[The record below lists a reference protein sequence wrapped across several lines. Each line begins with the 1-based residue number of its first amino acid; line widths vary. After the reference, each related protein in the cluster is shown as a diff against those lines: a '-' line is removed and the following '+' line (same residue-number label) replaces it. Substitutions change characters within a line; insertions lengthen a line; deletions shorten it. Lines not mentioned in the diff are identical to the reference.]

1 MFPSSSFLSPQRT
14 LSVSAVAAINH
25 LLAQEDWAR
34 ASLRRHAGKLA
45 CIDTGHLQLRLRV
58 AADGLLEA
66 GDADAAANVTIHV
79 KLSDLPLIAANR
91 ERAFSYVRIEG
102 DAEFANTISQLSKG
116 LRWEPEHDLERL
128 FGPIGATRL
137 AGGARSALA
146 NARAT
151 GRRLAENLAEF
162 LVEEQP
168 VLVRPGDVEEFG
180 AGVVR
185 LRDDVE
191 RAAKR
196 IARLEQMLE
205 QARSRA
211 AAPAMASSTP
221 HDVILRPTHDVTL
234 HTAQSGAVIP
244 TTRPSGDTSLDR

>member
-1 MFPSSSFLSPQRT
+1 MFPSPTFLSPQRT
-14 LSVSAVAAINH
+14 LNASAVAAINH

-34 ASLRRHAGKLA
+34 AALRRHAGKLA

-58 AADGLLEA
+58 GADGLLEA
-66 GDADAAANVTIHV
+66 GEADAAASVTIHV

-102 DAEFANTISQLSKG
+102 DAEFANTVSQLSKG

-128 FGPIGATRL
+128 FGPIGASRL
-137 AGGARSALA
+137 AGGARGALA

-151 GRRLAENLAEF
+151 GRRMAENLAEF

-168 VLVRPGDVEEFG
+168 VLVRPHEVEEFG
-180 AGVVR
+180 ADVVR
-185 LRDDVE
+185 LRDDIE
-191 RAAKR
+191 RSAKR
-196 IARLEQMLE
+196 IARLEQML
-205 QARSRA
+205 AK
-211 AAPAMASSTP
+211 AAPPPAP
-221 HDVILRPTHDVTL
+221 HEVILRPTHDVTL

-244 TTRPSGDTSLDR
+244 TTRPSGDTSLDP

>member
-1 MFPSSSFLSPQRT
+1 MFGNSTFLSPQRT
-14 LSVSAVAAINH
+14 LSATASATINH
-25 LLAQEDWAR
+25 LLAGEDWAR
-34 ASLRRHAGKLA
+34 AALRRHHGKLA
-45 CIDTGHLQLRLRV
+45 CIDTGHLQVRLRV

-66 GDADAAANVTIHV
+66 GEPDAAPSVTIHV
-79 KLSDLPLIAANR
+79 KLTDLPLIAQNR

-102 DAEFANTISQLSKG
+102 DAEFANTVSQLSKG

-128 FGPIGATRL
+128 FGPIGAMRL
-137 AGGARSALA
+137 AGGARSAVS

-162 LVEEQP
+162 LVEERP
-168 VLVRPGDVEEFG
+168 VLVRPSDVEEFG

-196 IARLEQMLE
+196 IAKLEQLLA
-205 QARSRA
+205 QKPATA
-211 AAPAMASSTP
+211 VIVAPANAIVQTP
-221 HDVILRPTHDVTL
+221 
-234 HTAQSGAVIP
+234 AQRGAVIP
-244 TTRPSGDTSLDR
+244 TTRPSGDTTLDS

>member
-1 MFPSSSFLSPQRT
+1 MFPSSNFLSPQRT
-14 LSVSAVAAINH
+14 LSATASATINH

-34 ASLRRHAGKLA
+34 TALRRHTGKLA
-45 CIDTGHLQLRLRV
+45 CIDTGHLQVRLRV

-66 GDADAAANVTIHV
+66 GEPDAVPSVTIHV
-79 KLSDLPLIAANR
+79 KLADLPLIAQNR

-137 AGGARSALA
+137 AGGARGALA
-146 NARAT
+146 HARST

-162 LVEEQP
+162 LVEEKP
-168 VLVRPGDVEEFG
+168 VLVRPSDVDDFG
-180 AGVVR
+180 SGVVR

-196 IARLEQMLE
+196 IAKLEHALAQQLA
-205 QARSRA
+205 QQTSTTAVVV
-211 AAPAMASSTP
+211 APANAIVQTP
-221 HDVILRPTHDVTL
+221 APR
-234 HTAQSGAVIP
+234 SAVIP
-244 TTRPSGDTSLDR
+244 TTRPSGDTTLDS